1 MLINGG
7 IVFYLHMYYS
17 YRSRVDHDSRG
28 IRQLLSRLVFDLA
41 ALVAVEYT
49 VAWYS
54 RLRGGNVESIL
65 PHIPQTPLP
74 YGIQSKRRKMQVTQ
88 SPLPSPR
95 GYFSQALVFKNLP
108 KSSVVATPSTN
119 LRLASVTTAN
129 SCFPLPSTPPLKNS
143 SSSSSGVSMSMTL

>member
-7 IVFYLHMYYS
+7 IVFCLHMYYS
-17 YRSRVDHDSRG
+17 HRSRVDHDSRG

-74 YGIQSKRRKMQVTQ
+74 CGIRSKRQKMQVTLFSLR
-88 SPLPSPR
+88 SP

>member
-1 MLINGG
+1 MSSFACIRSHG
-7 IVFYLHMYYS
+7 
-17 YRSRVDHDSRG
+17 SRVDHDSRG
-28 IRQLLSRLVFDLA
+28 ICQLLSRLVFDLA
-41 ALVAVEYT
+41 ALAVEYT

-65 PHIPQTPLP
+65 PHIPQTSLP
-74 YGIQSKRRKMQVTQ
+74 CGIQSKRQKMQVTQ
-88 SPLPSPR
+88 CPLPSPP
-95 GYFSQALVFKNLP
+95 GYLPQALVFKNLP